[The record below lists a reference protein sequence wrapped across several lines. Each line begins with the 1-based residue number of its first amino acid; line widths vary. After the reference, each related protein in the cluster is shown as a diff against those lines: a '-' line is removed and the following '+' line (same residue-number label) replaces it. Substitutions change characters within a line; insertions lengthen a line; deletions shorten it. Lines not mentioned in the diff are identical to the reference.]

1 MLFQDDEV
9 NRKAF
14 NSARNKTLLVQNVP
28 DAPRQADFPLHE

>member
-14 NSARNKTLLVQNVP
+14 NSARNKNIIGAKRTRCTT
-28 DAPRQADFPLHE
+28 ASRFSIA